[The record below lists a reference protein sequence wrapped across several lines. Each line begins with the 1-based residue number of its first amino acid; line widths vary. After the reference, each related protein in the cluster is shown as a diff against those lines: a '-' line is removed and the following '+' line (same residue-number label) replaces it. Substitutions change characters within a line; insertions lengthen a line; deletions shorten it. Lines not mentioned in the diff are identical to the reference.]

1 MIYQQSKYHSNSF
14 THFLQLHSSI
24 NSTNSSGGISNN
36 LQELPVPHDSE
47 KIELHDSSSNTSLEV
62 NDSVGKSFTI
72 AAILGLNKNS
82 ICGLS
87 NRQSDDIELNEYNK
101 DFSSIINLSA
111 HSKLF
116 QKFENDNLS
125 HNHHCIV
132 GSQSDPQM
140 PEQCFYDNN
149 TSNSSYQ
156 EHLMHKQLSH
166 DFNHHSLLNANFH
179 RSNPEASLNQALQ
192 QQHNNVLHNLQHS
205 NATILNKA
213 LQHRD
218 RNRLGLY
225 SPLKNLF

>member
-24 NSTNSSGGISNN
+24 NSTNNPGGIPNN
-36 LQELPVPHDSE
+36 LQELPVPNDSE

-72 AAILGLNKNS
+72 AAILGLNKNT
-82 ICGLS
+82 ICGLNS
-87 NRQSDDIELNEYNK
+87 RQSDDIELNEYNK

-116 QKFENDNLS
+116 QKFENDNL
-125 HNHHCIV
+125 NHHNCIV
-132 GSQSDPQM
+132 GSQSDPTQM
-140 PEQCFYDNN
+140 PSEQGFYDNN

-156 EHLMHKQLSH
+156 EHLMQKQLSH
-166 DFNHHSLLNANFH
+166 DFNHHSILNANFH
-179 RSNPEASLNQALQ
+179 RSNPEASLNHLQ

-225 SPLKNLF
+225 SL